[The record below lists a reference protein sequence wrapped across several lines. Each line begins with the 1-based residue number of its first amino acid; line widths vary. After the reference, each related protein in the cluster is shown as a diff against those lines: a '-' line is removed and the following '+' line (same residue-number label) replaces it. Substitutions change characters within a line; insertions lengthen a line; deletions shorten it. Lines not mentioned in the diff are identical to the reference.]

1 MLIAGINDGHNA
13 SVVLLQD
20 GRIAFAWQEER
31 FTRRKNQPGFPI
43 HALHKGLQCIGVDL
57 DAVDVF
63 AVASTRPVTAPGS
76 PEDDMSGY
84 PRRDGSL
91 ASRLRSRVR
100 STPLAGP
107 VYGYR
112 QMRRRRQIE
121 KFGIPRAK
129 MRFYDHHLCHA
140 ATAFWGSGRAR
151 ERSLIIT
158 SDAAGDG
165 LSGSVYVGENGTLRR
180 LAIIPE
186 ADSIGMLY
194 TTATVLLG
202 MLPNEHEYKVM
213 GLAPYGMGRQ
223 AEAIRRELLA
233 WVSTNGYPRL
243 TYGRNASAPS
253 FFSCYH
259 PLAKVFECK
268 RFDHVAA
275 AVQQLLEQVLADW
288 VEHCVQATGIAHVLL
303 SGGVFMNVKANQRI
317 LELPCVESL
326 YVVPSCGDETNA
338 FGAAFL
344 AHAELPREDCEGFGS
359 LYYGPTIEDAAVE
372 EAIREPH
379 GTRRL
384 LVSTP
389 PDIVH
394 ATADLLSQ
402 GHIVARVWGR
412 EEFGARALGNR
423 SILADPSIPGVV
435 QTINRAIKQR
445 DFWMPFASSI
455 LAEEESRYIRNP
467 KGMPAP
473 YMIVTFDCTENWR
486 QITAGI
492 HPQDHTVR
500 PQIVRRE
507 ASPEYHR
514 LLSLFRELT
523 GRGALLNTSYNLH
536 GEPLASSARDAVD
549 VFARSGLRWL
559 ALGNKLLTKPE
570 SQWPG

>member
-20 GRIAFAWQEER
+20 GRIVFAWQEER

-43 HALHKGLQCIGVDL
+43 HALHKGLQFIGAEL
-57 DAVDVF
+57 DAVDMF
-63 AVASTRPVTAPGS
+63 AVASTRPVTIPDS
-76 PEDDMSGY
+76 SEEDMAGY
-84 PRRDGSL
+84 SRRDGSL
-91 ASRLRSRVR
+91 ASRLRSRIR
-100 STPLAGP
+100 STALAGP

-112 QMRRRRQIE
+112 QMCRRRHIE
-121 KFGIPRAK
+121 RLGIPRDK
-129 MRFYDHHLCHA
+129 TRFYDHHLCHA
-140 ATAFWGSGRAR
+140 ATAFWGSGRSGQ
-151 ERSLIIT
+151 RSLILT
-158 SDAAGDG
+158 SDGAGDG
-165 LSGSVYVGENGTLRR
+165 LCGSVHIGDNGTLQK
-180 LAIIPE
+180 LATVPE

-194 TTATVLLG
+194 TTTTVLLG

-213 GLAPYGMGRQ
+213 GLAPYGTGRQ

-233 WVSTNGYPRL
+233 WVSTDGCPRL
-243 TYGRNASAPS
+243 TYERNASAPS

-259 PLAKVFECK
+259 RLAKIFECK

-275 AVQQLLEQVLADW
+275 AVQQFLEEVLVDW
-288 VEHCVQATGIAHVLL
+288 VRHCVQAAGIPHVML

-317 LELPCVESL
+317 LELPCVQSL

-344 AHAELPREDCEGFGS
+344 AHAELSRQPCEGLGS
-359 LYYGPTIEDAAVE
+359 LYYGPTIEEATVD
-372 EAIREPH
+372 EAIREL
-379 GTRRL
+379 GGACEMR
-384 LVSTP
+384 VSTP
-389 PDIVH
+389 PDIMR
-394 ATADLLSQ
+394 AIAELLSQ

-423 SILADPSIPGVV
+423 SILADPSVPGVV

-473 YMIVTFDCTENWR
+473 YMIVTFDCTENWQ
-486 QITAGI
+486 QIAGGI

-500 PQIVRRE
+500 PQVVHRE
-507 ASPEYHR
+507 ASPEYHH
-514 LLSLFRELT
+514 LLSVFRELT
-523 GRGALLNTSYNLH
+523 GRGAVLNTSYNLH
-536 GEPLASSARDAVD
+536 GEPLVSSARDAVD

-559 ALGNKLLTKPE
+559 ALGNKLLAKP
-570 SQWPG
+570 